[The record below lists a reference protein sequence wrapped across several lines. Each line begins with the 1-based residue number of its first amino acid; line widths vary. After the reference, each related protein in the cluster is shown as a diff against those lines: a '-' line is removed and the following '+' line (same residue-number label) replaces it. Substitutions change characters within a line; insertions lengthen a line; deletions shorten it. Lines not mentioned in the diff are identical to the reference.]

1 MVNQKV
7 FKNGLPPKLKREIK
21 NSLIFLA
28 ETDKKIYGKVTKGTR
43 EAFKVQKVPFPKKYR

>member
-28 ETDKKIYGKVTKGTR
+28 ETDKKIYGKVTLDTKK
-43 EAFKVQKVPFPKKYR
+43 AFRVQKVPLPKKYR